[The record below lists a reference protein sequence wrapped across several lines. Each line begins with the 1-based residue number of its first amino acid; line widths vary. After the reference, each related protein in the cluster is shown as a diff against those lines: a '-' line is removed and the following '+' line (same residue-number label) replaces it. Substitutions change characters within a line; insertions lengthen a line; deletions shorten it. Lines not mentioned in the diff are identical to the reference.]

1 MDVNDSNLIWALSPH
16 LLNALDTLDLD
27 VALVSRNNAGEFRDL
42 LRAILVINFD
52 ECSLQWALRRTAVG
66 RSPGR
71 QDDGA
76 DFAYYDPRTRKRIS
90 AQRAHELQPVRSEIP
105 GGHPMGW
112 EHSVIP
118 AGGWAPVSNFATP
131 EVGLEGEFP

>member
-52 ECSLQWALRRTAVG
+52 DFPLQWTLWGRTVG
-66 RSPGR
+66 RFTGR
-71 QDDGA
+71 QGDVE
-76 DFAYYDPRTRKRIS
+76 DFVY
-90 AQRAHELQPVRSEIP
+90 
-105 GGHPMGW
+105 
-112 EHSVIP
+112 
-118 AGGWAPVSNFATP
+118 
-131 EVGLEGEFP
+131 